1 MERITKI
8 SDKYIGL
15 IEKWEGL
22 KLKPYKCS
30 AGIWT
35 IGLGSTYYED
45 GKRVTEK
52 DPAITKERAFEI
64 FKHAASIMEK
74 QVDAST
80 VDTINQNQFDAL
92 FDFVYNAGY
101 GSLKA
106 SSFLKKVNVNPN
118 DPTIRENIMMWVY
131 GGDGTKNGVDD
142 DGDGLIDEAGEKKKI
157 QGLVNRCKNRADLY
171 FGLI

>member
-1 MERITKI
+1 MQKITHI
-8 SDKYIGL
+8 SDKYLGL

-22 KLKPYKCS
+22 KLSPYKCP

-45 GKRVTEK
+45 GKKVASTDK
-52 DPAITKERAFEI
+52 PITKERAFEI
-64 FKHAASIMEK
+64 FKHAAATMEK

-101 GSLKA
+101 GSLKS
-106 SSFLKKVNVNPN
+106 SSFLKKVNINPN
-118 DPTIRENIMMWVY
+118 DPTIRENIMMWVF
-131 GGDGTKNGVDD
+131 GGDGSRNGVDD
-142 DGDGLIDEAGEKKKI
+142 DGDGKIDEAGEKQKLK
-157 QGLVNRCKNRADLY
+157 GLVNRCTNRANLY